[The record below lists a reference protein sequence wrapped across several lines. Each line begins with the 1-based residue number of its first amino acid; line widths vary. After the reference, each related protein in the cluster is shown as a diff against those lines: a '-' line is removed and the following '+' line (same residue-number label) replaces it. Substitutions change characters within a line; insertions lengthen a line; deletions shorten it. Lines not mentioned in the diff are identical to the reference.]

1 VDPRDLIE
9 AFGTAGI
16 LAIVF
21 AESGLLAGFFLPGD
35 SLLFTAG
42 LLASQGHL
50 SLLPLVIGCPVAAV
64 AGDQVGYLFGR
75 RVGPSLFRRPD
86 ARFLRRRNLELARD
100 YFARHGARTVVLA
113 RFIPIVRTFAP
124 MVAGVAAMPWRT
136 FAVFNVVGG
145 VAWGAGAVLAGWAL
159 GQVGHGERWLYPVLA
174 LIFGLSFLP
183 VLAELVGLRRS
194 QGGAGPER
202 PSERDAGPERP
213 SERDAGPERPSERDT
228 RQPDGVVEAHGL
240 ERDE

>member
-1 VDPRDLIE
+1 MDPKDLIE
-9 AFGTAGI
+9 AFGTVGI

-42 LLASQGHL
+42 LLASGGHL
-50 SLLPLVIGCPVAAV
+50 DLAVLVVGCPVAAV

-86 ARFLRRRNLELARD
+86 ARFFRQRNLELARA
-100 YFARHGARTVVLA
+100 YFSRHGARTVVVA

-124 MVAGVAAMPWRT
+124 VVAGVAGMPWRT
-136 FAVFNVVGG
+136 FTVFNVIGG
-145 VAWGAGAVLAGWAL
+145 VVWGSGAVLAGWAL
-159 GQVGHGERWLYPVLA
+159 GRLGGGQSWLLPVTA

-183 VLAELVGLRRS
+183 VIVELLRLRRDVGAERS
-194 QGGAGPER
+194 SEGGV
-202 PSERDAGPERP
+202 
-213 SERDAGPERPSERDT
+213 
-228 RQPDGVVEAHGL
+228 RQPDGVVEPHGL
-240 ERDE
+240 EGDQ